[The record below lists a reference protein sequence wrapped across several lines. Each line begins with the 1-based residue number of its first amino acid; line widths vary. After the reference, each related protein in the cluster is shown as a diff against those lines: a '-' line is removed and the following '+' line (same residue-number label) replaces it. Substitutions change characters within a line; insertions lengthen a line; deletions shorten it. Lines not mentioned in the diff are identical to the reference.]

1 MKIKFISSGDAE
13 VLISSDELSNLGVSA
28 EHISFSGGSE
38 RRMMSLIFDAL
49 EDFCG
54 LRRDGKFA
62 LVECHPYLNGGCRL
76 EFHFADEP
84 STRLYIFDN
93 ADSLLDAINKLN
105 CNEYFNTSQ
114 LDIQPVGNKFFVYI
128 PQTCEISSHN
138 LAVLSEYC
146 A

>member
-1 MKIKFISSGDAE
+1 MKIKFISRGDAE
-13 VLISSDELSNLGVSA
+13 VLIDYEELLNLGVNA
-28 EHISFSGGSE
+28 EKLSFDGGSE

-62 LVECHPYLNGGCRL
+62 LVECRPYLNGGCRL

-84 STRLYIFDN
+84 SKRLYIFDT

-105 CNEYFNTSQ
+105 FNEYFNTSQ

-128 PQTCEISSHN
+128 PQTCKVSSHN

>member
-1 MKIKFISSGDAE
+1 MKIKFIAASDAE
-13 VLISSDELSNLGVSA
+13 VLINSQEMCNLGVNVNN
-28 EHISFSGGSE
+28 ISFSGSNE
-38 RRMMSLIFDAL
+38 RIMMTLLFEAL
-49 EDFCG
+49 EEFCG
-54 LRRDGKFA
+54 LKRDGKFA
-62 LVECHPYLNGGCRL
+62 LVECHPYTGGGCRL
-76 EFHFADEP
+76 EFHFVDAP

-93 ADSLLDAINKLN
+93 ADSLLDAINKLS

-128 PQTCEISSHN
+128 PQTCKISSHN